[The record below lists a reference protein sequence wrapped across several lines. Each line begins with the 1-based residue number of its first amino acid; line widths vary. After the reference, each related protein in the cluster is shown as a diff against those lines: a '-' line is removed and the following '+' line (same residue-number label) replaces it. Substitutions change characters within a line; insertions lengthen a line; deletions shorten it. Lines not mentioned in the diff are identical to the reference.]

1 MQRYRSLSKCRP
13 GKNIMKCGLET
24 LGFLSEAWGMDMDLV
39 NMDMVLK
46 AGEL

>member
-24 LGFLSEAWGMDMDLV
+24 LGLLSEAWGMDMNAMADISS
-39 NMDMVLK
+39 
-46 AGEL
+46 E